1 MQVIGG
7 WSDIA
12 TMRNVYTH
20 VQQTDL
26 QRAGQLMGSMFQTKT
41 LPCELPT

>member
-26 QRAGQLMGSMFQTKT
+26 QRAGQLMKSMFKVGT
-41 LPCELPT
+41 LPAELPA